1 MGQSQVGVA
10 PARDALATGPSDS
23 QGGDVLL
30 LRRPGLWLPAYVA
43 MYALAGVAALTAGAL
58 NVLPALAEPLR
69 IASWVGLVGAA
80 AAGALAW
87 ARRRPIRRFVLQA
100 DGFWMP
106 PDERTSGSVWI
117 PYRDVRAVHP
127 WDAWRLRERR
137 QLLLA
142 LRGRIPRF
150 WSARSFVDPN
160 ALERLAQ
167 SVRGGVARLP
177 DGAERLREIDRRA
190 ASAAVAQRGWP
201 VVTLLA
207 ALLLTVVYLM
217 EVFWSGA
224 LQPDVRLVHA
234 LAIGSE
240 ALEEGQL
247 FRWMTG
253 SLLHSSERHL
263 AGNLLWLLLLGALC
277 ERLVGRGRFL
287 ILLLGGAL
295 GGAVLSS
302 ALDGAP
308 AIGASAAANGAMACL
323 VHLMA
328 AYRGEVPGILYLPPW
343 ECVLLVGLLV
353 GVEAFWPGDI
363 DHVAHA
369 GGFITGL
376 ALAAVLLRGRPLAA
390 LARRPSRLATSLAT
404 AFLAVFAG
412 SIAWAL
418 LAVDW
423 TALQ

>member
-43 MYALAGVAALTAGAL
+43 MYALAGAALTAGVSNA
-58 NVLPALAEPLR
+58 LPALAEPLR
-69 IASWVGLVGAA
+69 IASWVALVGAA

-87 ARRRPIRRFVLQA
+87 VRRRPTRRFVLQA

-127 WDAWRLRERR
+127 WNAWRLRERR
-137 QLLLA
+137 QLVLA

-150 WSARSFVDPN
+150 WSARSFVDPD
-160 ALERLAQ
+160 ALERLVE
-167 SVRGGVARLP
+167 SVRGGVGRLP
-177 DGAERLREIDRRA
+177 DGAERLRELDRRA

-201 VVTLLA
+201 VVTLA
-207 ALLLTVVYLM
+207 IALLLAVVYLL
-217 EVFWSGA
+217 EVWSRA
-224 LQPDVRLVHA
+224 LQPDSRLLHA
-234 LAIGSE
+234 LAAGPE
-240 ALEEGQL
+240 TLEEGQL
-247 FRWMTG
+247 FRWVTA
-253 SLLHSSERHL
+253 SLLHSGEWHL

-277 ERLVGRGRFL
+277 ERLVGRRRFL

-302 ALDGAP
+302 VLDGSP
-308 AIGASAAANGAMACL
+308 AIGASAATSGAMACL
-323 VHLMA
+323 VYLMA
-328 AYRGEVPGILYLPPW
+328 AYRDEVPGILYLPLW
-343 ECVLLVGLLV
+343 ECVLLVALLV
-353 GVEAFWPGDI
+353 GVEAFRPGDI

-369 GGFITGL
+369 GGFVTGL
-376 ALAAVLLRGRPLAA
+376 ALAAVLLRGGPLAT
-390 LARRPSRLATSLAT
+390 LARRSSRLATSLT
-404 AFLAVFAG
+404 VGLLAIFAG
-412 SIAWAL
+412 GIAWGL

-423 TALQ
+423 AALR